1 MVSESSTNSFRVAW
15 SGSDA
20 TSGIDHYS
28 VQLDTGTPVNT
39 GVNLEYTF
47 AAVSDG
53 THVVRVTAVDKAG
66 NAEVVGLTVTV
77 ETSVVS
83 PRGPYGVIPDMAL
96 IGIVLLAAVAFVFV
110 RRRRKAKISPPPP
123 PK

>member
-1 MVSESSTNSFRVAW
+1 
-15 SGSDA
+15 
-20 TSGIDHYS
+20 
-28 VQLDTGTPVNT
+28 VNT